1 MTAIGWTPPGYTE
14 LRRLGAGGGG
24 RVVLAHHDE
33 SGTQV
38 AIKYLAEWLRDDPGF
53 LARFREEARLLVE
66 LADENVTRLY
76 EYVEAPGGAAIVM
89 EAVDGVSLRALLREH
104 GPTGP
109 EAALAVL
116 KGSLSGLSTAHRAGL
131 VHRDYKPE
139 NVLVDAGG
147 TSKLVDFGIAVR
159 AGEGGRAAGT
169 PPYMAPEQW
178 AGAPASPASD
188 VYAATAVF
196 FECLAGHRP
205 YPSTE
210 RVVLMHRHMTAPIP
224 VDEVPEPVRPLV
236 ARGMAKRPGDR
247 PATAA
252 EFLAELESV
261 AVAGYGE
268 EWEERGRARLAALVT
283 LLPLLFPPGG
293 PGPVAGTTLFR
304 TVLGTLRSK
313 SAGVV
318 AGAAGV
324 VLIAG
329 GAGVYA
335 LASGGPERPRVIDVV
350 AATPPLPPSPGTR
363 GQVTPSLPAPSSA
376 ALSPPASA
384 GPASP
389 PGPTAGPVPSSGE
402 SGEPGVPGPTG
413 ESGPAPGETS
423 APPATGTPGGPTPS
437 ASSPL
442 PASPTPPPSSPP
454 TPTTGPS
461 TAPPEVGVRRV
472 EVVRAGVDA
481 RGAAVV
487 SVSVGT
493 ANARQVRLRVVFRA
507 GRAVRRTV
515 VPLSGA
521 TSYSRTV
528 RFGFPRVGCGA
539 AWNVVVTGL
548 PSGRTSGASGAT
560 SPCAGPTRTPRPAPT
575 VTRTA
580 APTSA
585 PTARPTVR
593 PTVRPTTRPTAVP
606 TSRPTRKPTPRPT
619 VTRPTRPGPEATA
632 TRPARPGPE
641 ATATRPARPGPE
653 ATVTRTAR
661 AGANPSATRSTGPE
675 IGIPVTPPSPGE
687 SGRS

>member
-14 LRRLGAGGGG
+14 LRELGAGGGG
-24 RVVLAHHDE
+24 RVVLARHDE

-76 EYVEAPGGAAIVM
+76 EYVEVPGGAAIVM
-89 EAVDGVSLRALLREH
+89 EAVNGVSLRALLREH

-116 KGSLSGLSTAHRAGL
+116 KGSLSGLATAHRTGL

-139 NVLVDAGG
+139 NVLVEATG

-159 AGEGGRAAGT
+159 TGGGGRAAGT

-205 YPSTE
+205 YPSGE
-210 RVVLMHRHMTAPIP
+210 RVVLMHQHMTAPIP

-236 ARGMAKRPGDR
+236 ARGLAKRPGDR

-261 AVAGYGE
+261 AVAGYGR
-268 EWEERGRARLAALVT
+268 EWEERGRAGLAALVA
-283 LLPLLFPPGG
+283 LLPLLFPSGG

-304 TVLGTLRSK
+304 TVLGTLRSR
-313 SAGVV
+313 SAGVA

-324 VLIAG
+324 MLIAG

-350 AATPPLPPSPGTR
+350 AATPPPPPSPGTR
-363 GQVTPSLPAPSSA
+363 SQAPPSLPAPSPA
-376 ALSPPASA
+376 AFSPPVSAGPTSPTGPGAGQTGSSA
-384 GPASP
+384 GPA
-389 PGPTAGPVPSSGE
+389 PSSG
-402 SGEPGVPGPTG
+402 PTG
-413 ESGPAPGETS
+413 GSTPSAGGTT
-423 APPATGTPGGPTPS
+423 APPDTGTPGPTP
-437 ASSPL
+437 
-442 PASPTPPPSSPP
+442 PASPASPPTPTPPSSPP

-461 TAPPEVGVRRV
+461 TAPPGAGVRRV

-481 RGAAVV
+481 RGAALVAV
-487 SVSVGT
+487 SVDT
-493 ANARQVRLRVVFRA
+493 ASARKVRLRVVFRA
-507 GRAVRRTV
+507 GRAVRRTA

-528 RFGFPRVGCGA
+528 RFAFPRVGCGA

-548 PSGRTSGASGAT
+548 PSGRTSGASGET
-560 SPCAGPTRTPRPAPT
+560 SPCAGPTRTPGPAPT

-580 APTSA
+580 APTS
-585 PTARPTVR
+585 
-593 PTVRPTTRPTAVP
+593 RPTTAPTSTP
-606 TSRPTRKPTPRPT
+606 TTAPASRPTRKPA
-619 VTRPTRPGPEATA
+619 PGPAG
-632 TRPARPGPE
+632 ARTG
-641 ATATRPARPGPE
+641 RPGPE

-661 AGANPSATRSTGPE
+661 AGAQPSAPLSARPK
-675 IGIPVTPPSPGE
+675 IGISVTPPLPGT
-687 SGRS
+687 SGHP

>member
-14 LRRLGAGGGG
+14 LRELGVGGGG
-24 RVVLAHHDE
+24 RVVLARHDE
-33 SGTQV
+33 SGTWV

-66 LADENVTRLY
+66 LADENVARLY
-76 EYVEAPGGAAIVM
+76 EYVEVPGGAAIVM
-89 EAVDGVSLRALLREH
+89 EAVNGVSLRELLREH
-104 GPTGP
+104 GSTGP
-109 EAALAVL
+109 EAALTVL
-116 KGSLSGLSTAHRAGL
+116 KGSLAGLATAHRAGL

-139 NVLVDAGG
+139 NVLVETTG

-178 AGAPASPASD
+178 AGAPASPACD

-205 YPSTE
+205 YRSGE
-210 RVVLMHRHMTAPIP
+210 RVVLMHQHMTAPIP

-247 PATAA
+247 PAGAG

-261 AVAGYGE
+261 AVAGYGQD
-268 EWEERGRARLAALVT
+268 WEERGRARLAALVA
-283 LLPLLFPPGG
+283 LLPLLFPPAA

-304 TVLGTLRSK
+304 TVLRTLRSR
-313 SAGVV
+313 SAGVA

-324 VLIAG
+324 MLVAG

-335 LASGGPERPRVIDVV
+335 LTSGGPERPRTIDVV

-363 GQVTPSLPAPSSA
+363 GQVSPSLPAPSSA
-376 ALSPPASA
+376 TFSPPASA
-384 GPASP
+384 E
-389 PGPTAGPVPSSGE
+389 PVSS
-402 SGEPGVPGPTG
+402 SGPTG
-413 ESGPAPGETS
+413 ESVPSTGPTAGEAS
-423 APPATGTPGGPTPS
+423 APPATGTPGGPTPRPS
-437 ASSPL
+437 SSP
-442 PASPTPPPSSPP
+442 PTAPTPPTPPPSSP
-454 TPTTGPS
+454 PTTGPS

-472 EVVRAGVDA
+472 EVVRARVNA
-481 RGAAVV
+481 RGAALVAV
-487 SVSVGT
+487 SVDT

-507 GRAVRRTV
+507 GQAVRRTV

-548 PSGRTSGASGAT
+548 PSGRASGASGET

-575 VTRTA
+575 VPGTA
-580 APTSA
+580 APTSG
-585 PTARPTVR
+585 PTQ
-593 PTVRPTTRPTAVP
+593 
-606 TSRPTRKPTPRPT
+606 KPTPRPT
-619 VTRPTRPGPEATA
+619 VTRT
-632 TRPARPGPE
+632 ARPGPKV
-641 ATATRPARPGPE
+641 
-653 ATVTRTAR
+653 TVTRTAR
-661 AGANPSATRSTGPE
+661 ATVKPSAARSARPK
-675 IGIPVTPPSPGE
+675 IGISVIPSSPASPGE
-687 SGRS
+687 SSRA

>member
-14 LRRLGAGGGG
+14 LRELGAGGGG
-24 RVVLAHHDE
+24 RVVLARHDE

-38 AIKYLAEWLRDDPGF
+38 AIKYLAGWLRDDQAF

-76 EYVEAPGGAAIVM
+76 EYVEVPGGAAIVM
-89 EAVDGVSLRALLREH
+89 EAVNGVSLRALLREH
-104 GPTGP
+104 GSTGP
-109 EAALAVL
+109 EAALTVL
-116 KGSLSGLSTAHRAGL
+116 KGSLSGLATAHRTGL

-139 NVLVDAGG
+139 NVLVETTG

-178 AGAPASPASD
+178 AGAPASPSSD

-205 YPSTE
+205 YPSGE
-210 RVVLMHRHMTAPIP
+210 RLVLMHQHMTAPIP

-236 ARGMAKRPGDR
+236 AKGMAKRPADR

-268 EWEERGRARLAALVT
+268 EWEERGRAGLAALVA

-313 SAGVV
+313 SAGVA

-324 VLIAG
+324 MLIAG

-335 LASGGPERPRVIDVV
+335 LASGAPERPRVIDVV
-350 AATPPLPPSPGTR
+350 AAAPPPPPSPGTR
-363 GQVTPSLPAPSSA
+363 GQAPPSLPAPSSA

-384 GPASP
+384 GPVSP
-389 PGPTAGPVPSSGE
+389 PGPTAGPASP
-402 SGEPGVPGPTG
+402 
-413 ESGPAPGETS
+413 SGPASGGTS
-423 APPATGTPGGPTPS
+423 APPTAAPGGPTPTS
-437 ASSPL
+437 SSSP
-442 PASPTPPPSSPP
+442 PTPPTPPPSSSPPSSPQTSSPQTSSPP

-461 TAPPEVGVRRV
+461 TAPPGVGVRRV
-472 EVVRAGVDA
+472 EVVRAGVNA
-481 RGAAVV
+481 RGAALV
-487 SVSVGT
+487 SVSVDT

-548 PSGRTSGASGAT
+548 PSGRTSGASGET
-560 SPCAGPTRTPRPAPT
+560 SPCAGPTRTPRPVPT
-575 VTRTA
+575 ATRTA
-580 APTSA
+580 APTSKPTSK
-585 PTARPTVR
+585 PTAK
-593 PTVRPTTRPTAVP
+593 PTTAP

-619 VTRPTRPGPEATA
+619 ATRTTRPAPEATA
-632 TRPARPGPE
+632 TRP
-641 ATATRPARPGPE
+641 TRTARPGPE
-653 ATVTRTAR
+653 ATVGRTAR
-661 AGANPSATRSTGPE
+661 ATARPAAIRGAGPE
-675 IGIPVTPPSPGE
+675 IGVPATPSRQGDQAAH
-687 SGRS
+687 SG

>member
-14 LRRLGAGGGG
+14 LRELGAGGGG
-24 RVVLAHHDE
+24 RVVLARHDE

-66 LADENVTRLY
+66 LADENVARLY
-76 EYVEAPGGAAIVM
+76 EYVEVPGGAAIVM
-89 EAVDGVSLRALLREH
+89 EAVNGVSLRELLREH

-109 EAALAVL
+109 EAALTVL
-116 KGSLSGLSTAHRAGL
+116 KGSLAGLATAHRAGL

-139 NVLVDAGG
+139 NVLVEATG

-159 AGEGGRAAGT
+159 AGDGGRAAGT

-178 AGAPASPASD
+178 AGAPASPACD

-205 YPSTE
+205 YRSGE
-210 RVVLMHRHMTAPIP
+210 RVVLMHQHMTAPIP

-247 PATAA
+247 PAGAA

-261 AVAGYGE
+261 AVAGYGP
-268 EWEERGRARLAALVT
+268 EWEERGRARLAALVA
-283 LLPLLFPPGG
+283 LLPLLFPPAA
-293 PGPVAGTTLFR
+293 PGPVDGTTLFR
-304 TVLGTLRSK
+304 TVLDTLRSK
-313 SAGVV
+313 SAGVAV
-318 AGAAGV
+318 GAAGV
-324 VLIAG
+324 MLIAG

-335 LASGGPERPRVIDVV
+335 LASGGPERPRTIDVV

-363 GQVTPSLPAPSSA
+363 SQVSPSLPAPSSA
-376 ALSPPASA
+376 TFSPPASEGPVPSA
-384 GPASP
+384 GPTGEGVPSA
-389 PGPTAGPVPSSGE
+389 GPTAGG
-402 SGEPGVPGPTG
+402 
-413 ESGPAPGETS
+413 TS
-423 APPATGTPGGPTPS
+423 APPATGTPGGPTPPTPPP
-437 ASSPL
+437 SSL
-442 PASPTPPPSSPP
+442 PPTTPPPSSPP

-461 TAPPEVGVRRV
+461 TAPPEAGVRRV
-472 EVVRAGVDA
+472 EVVRARVSA
-481 RGAAVV
+481 RGAALVAV
-487 SVSVGT
+487 SVDT

-507 GRAVRRTV
+507 GQAVRRTV

-575 VTRTA
+575 ATGTA

-585 PTARPTVR
+585 PT
-593 PTVRPTTRPTAVP
+593 
-606 TSRPTRKPTPRPT
+606 SGPTRKPTPRPT
-619 VTRPTRPGPEATA
+619 ATRTARPAPQATA
-632 TRPARPGPE
+632 TRTARPEPQ
-641 ATATRPARPGPE
+641 ATA
-653 ATVTRTAR
+653 TRTAR
-661 AGANPSATRSTGPE
+661 ATAKPSATRSARPK
-675 IGIPVTPPSPGE
+675 IGISVIPSSPGE
-687 SGRS
+687 SSRA